1 MIIIKI
7 LFYISYKS
15 HTLMIPLNGYT
26 ASAYK
31 HNIKVI
37 TKTALYTNCANLM

>member
-1 MIIIKI
+1 
-7 LFYISYKS
+7 
-15 HTLMIPLNGYT
+15 MIPLNGYT

-37 TKTALYTNCANLM
+37 TKTALYTNCANLMWQNEMWVKQN